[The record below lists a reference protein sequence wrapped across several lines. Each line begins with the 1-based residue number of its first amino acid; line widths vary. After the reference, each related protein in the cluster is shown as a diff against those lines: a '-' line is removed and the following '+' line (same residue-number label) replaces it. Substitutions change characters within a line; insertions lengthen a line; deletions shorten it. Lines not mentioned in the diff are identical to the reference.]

1 MCVPSDRA
9 WSTDECGCCGDDC
22 PERPAPVDIECEE
35 EKDSCELRN
44 GEDGVF
50 VCREL
55 FHPIDGEIAERS
67 LCIPADRAWMT
78 DTCGC
83 CESGCPERP
92 EAGFDSED
100 TQLVSLALEAAEG
113 LESSEVEANGIE
125 NNTAGSGAAGGALH
139 TAGIVTMNIFVG
151 MMVAL
156 LI

>member
-1 MCVPSDRA
+1 M
-9 WSTDECGCCGDDC
+9 
-22 PERPAPVDIECEE
+22 
-35 EKDSCELRN
+35 
-44 GEDGVF
+44 
-50 VCREL
+50 CREL

-100 TQLVSLALEAAEG
+100 TQLVSLALEAEG
-113 LESSEVEANGIE
+113 LEFSEVEANGID
-125 NNTAGSGAAGGALH
+125 NNTVGSGAAGSALG

-151 MMVAL
+151 MTVAL